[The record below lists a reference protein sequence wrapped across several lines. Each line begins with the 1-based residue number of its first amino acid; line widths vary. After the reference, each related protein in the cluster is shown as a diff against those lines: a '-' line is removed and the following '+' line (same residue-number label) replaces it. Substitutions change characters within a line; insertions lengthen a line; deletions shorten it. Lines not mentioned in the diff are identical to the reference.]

1 MDLPFDLDR
10 EVVRLIK
17 SKSIELP
24 TFPGVALQL
33 QRLIAS
39 GDYGISQLA
48 KLVESDQALATVVLR
63 TANSAFY
70 VGAGPITTLTPA
82 ITRVGAASL
91 HNIAVA
97 GTLGVQLSMEGPLLA
112 MRKDGWRRSLVSAL
126 LCQELAPG
134 RRLDPGEAFLAGL
147 LHDFGETIAYA
158 CFEIA
163 LELHPK
169 TPPQPAASWLAEA
182 QRYHVELGMALAEEW
197 KLPGYVAA
205 AVARHHDADLSGA
218 DFPAVVELVAVVDA
232 VARRLGE
239 EPLVEPALAAVAGLS
254 SAERTT
260 LTSLLMRVPA
270 FLESFEPDSAPPPV
284 APQSLVVAPPTELTK
299 SKPVDF
305 GVAVA
310 TRSGRVNYRATA
322 MSTAGL
328 RMEGPVPQVERQLIN
343 LELEAGPKLCAAV
356 QKCWP
361 SAEGCVVEIK
371 PFAMDRK
378 AQADWTRLLAA

>member
-10 EVVRLIK
+10 EVVGLIK

-33 QRLIAS
+33 QRLIKS
-39 GDYGISQLA
+39 GDYGIGQLA
-48 KLVESDQALATVVLR
+48 KLVESDQALATIVLR

-70 VGAGPITTLTPA
+70 VGAAPITTLTPA

-91 HNIAVA
+91 HNIAIA
-97 GTLGVQLSMEGPLLA
+97 GTLGVQLSMEGPLLV

-163 LELHPK
+163 LELYPK
-169 TPPQPAASWLAEA
+169 APPQPAARWLAEA

-218 DFPAVVELVAVVDA
+218 DFPALVELVAVVDA

-260 LTSLLMRVPA
+260 LSSLLMRVPA
-270 FLESFEPDSAPPPV
+270 FLESFEPARAQAAEAAP
-284 APQSLVVAPPTELTK
+284 SLVVAPPTGLTRAR
-299 SKPVDF
+299 PVDF
-305 GVAVA
+305 GVAVT
-310 TRSGRVNYRATA
+310 TRSGRVAYRATA
-322 MSTAGL
+322 MSTTGL
-328 RMEGPVPQVERQLIN
+328 RMEGPAPQVERQLIN
-343 LELEAGPKLCAAV
+343 LELEAGTKLCAAV
-356 QKCWP
+356 KRCWP
-361 SAEGCVVEIK
+361 HQDSYVVEVQ
-371 PFAMDRK
+371 PFAIDRK
-378 AQADWTRLLAA
+378 TQAEWSGLLAA